1 MWEVIILCYAVFHV
15 GAFVMLVINIDR
27 IADWIMEDKRE
38 NNNQ

>member
-15 GAFVMLVINIDR
+15 VAFAILVINIDR

-38 NNNQ
+38 NNN